1 MCEAVDIALVYGVR
15 GVLMTLAGKQVLAD
29 KKLLFDDLIK
39 YVYYS
44 FIAYTVTLSLFRLS
58 KYLVVISSIDTR
70 SMVIHKL
77 KRTVLGQ

>member
-39 YVYYS
+39 YVYLHS
-44 FIAYTVTLSLFRLS
+44 
-58 KYLVVISSIDTR
+58 
-70 SMVIHKL
+70 
-77 KRTVLGQ
+77 G